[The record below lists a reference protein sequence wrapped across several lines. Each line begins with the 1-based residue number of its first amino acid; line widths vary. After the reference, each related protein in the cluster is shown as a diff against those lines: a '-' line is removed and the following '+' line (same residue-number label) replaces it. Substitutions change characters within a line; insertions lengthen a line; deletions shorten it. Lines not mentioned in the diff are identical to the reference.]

1 MIARRRKRTARRNT
15 LTAAAADRCCTDLA
29 APLTAALTAAL
40 TAPTAQPMM
49 RALLIKMRALLIIAG
64 TYALVP
70 TLPMRYSRRPTALA
84 AVKLEGDAKK
94 AMSEV
99 REKIGVR
106 EDGDYYDLDAAPW
119 AAIRDDFPALA
130 SLSDEELRA
139 RLGAEIYATASA
151 QWRPHR
157 FIYYAG
163 GHRRARRPARH
174 SGEDAAPSVA
184 RGESGRDRRAEPV
197 RRALRHAPRGPVLS
211 ALSSIL

>member
-1 MIARRRKRTARRNT
+1 
-15 LTAAAADRCCTDLA
+15 
-29 APLTAALTAAL
+29 
-40 TAPTAQPMM
+40 M
-49 RALLIKMRALLIIAG
+49 R
-64 TYALVP
+64 
-70 TLPMRYSRRPTALA
+70 TLPLLLAGVAAFAPARSSLRSRRPPAPG
-84 AVKLEGDAKK
+84 AVKLEGDAKT
-94 AMSEV
+94 AMTEV

-106 EDGDYYDLDAAPW
+106 EDGDFYDLDASPW

-174 SGEDAAPSVA
+174 PGENAAPSVA
-184 RGESGRDRRAEPV
+184 RGESGRHRRAGPV
-197 RRALRHAPRGPVLS
+197 RGALRHDTRGPVMS
-211 ALSSIL
+211 ALKLNLCGLTRVPLNFRRRWISRLVRRRLFRCACLQNQTPKPGGCRREHNSRS